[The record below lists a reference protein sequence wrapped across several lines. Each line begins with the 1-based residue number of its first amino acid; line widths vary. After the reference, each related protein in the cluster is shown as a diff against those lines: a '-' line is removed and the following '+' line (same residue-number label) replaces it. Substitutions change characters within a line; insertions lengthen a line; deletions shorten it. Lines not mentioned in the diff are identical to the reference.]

1 MVSIADMTGS
11 FLRGIGVGDVSWV
24 KSQILNIQFMSSILA
39 LTSNISS
46 ITFDGD
52 GGRFLK

>member
-11 FLRGIGVGDVSWV
+11 FLRGTGVGDVSWV
-24 KSQILNIQFMSSILA
+24 KSQVLNIQFMSSILA